1 MQRNNFVLQSIRKVL
16 ILPQERKC
24 QSIKVLQGR
33 RRIIMWEK
41 IPKSSSSS
49 TTDNTNVV
57 AVVLCGE
64 KKIESEN
71 F

>member
-1 MQRNNFVLQSIRKVL
+1 MSINQS
-16 ILPQERKC
+16 
-24 QSIKVLQGR
+24 LQGR

-41 IPKSSSSS
+41 IPSSSS
-49 TTDNTNVV
+49 TTDNTKVV
-57 AVVLCGE
+57 AVVLRRE